1 MAGNGQ
7 VRLARS
13 IIVSVPEPVLT
24 PVWIDSHSLI
34 PRMVGRP
41 GNEAMIPTHHTGSDV
56 H

>member
-1 MAGNGQ
+1 M
-7 VRLARS
+7 
-13 IIVSVPEPVLT
+13 SVPEPVLT

-56 H
+56 HLLAGQGLGTRVGV